1 MTLARI
7 AFALTLGS
15 TSIANAAE
23 LKLRTHLKAH
33 RNSVFSIALSNDKSK
48 LLSAG
53 VDKQVVLWN
62 TKTWKQI
69 AVNRDAEGK
78 VLDLAISQD
87 GKFAFTAGD
96 RRQVMVIDVS
106 SMKLRR
112 RIKIPFRPIRLAVHP
127 TRSWIAVSGYSG
139 EVQIV
144 DYIKGVK
151 RASVRGH
158 KSEVLG
164 IAFSNDGRRLFTAGD
179 TSNGGHHLLGWDL
192 ESTAR
197 PAARI
202 KLGSQPT
209 HMNRSPDGKHLL
221 LASAK
226 NAIVI
231 DAENSKTIA
240 SWENPNESKFLS
252 LFAWPQHGVFV
263 TSTNKGRVCVWR
275 IGEPKPQ
282 LALQA
287 SRVNVYR
294 AIPLDGETVLTC
306 QRTQRMG
313 VKVWQLS
320 GKFETGAT
328 VAGKSK
334 IDTPTIK
341 PRNIP
346 KIDDKAPQDLK
357 SVAKAYKNALF
368 HRFRKTADSN
378 AVIVVTQNG
387 KARALRVNVSP
398 IVPFYDE
405 RGAKFKDL
413 LKAAKVLKPG
423 LVADVKTKI
432 HDGKIQIAELRVV
445 KRGG

>member
-1 MTLARI
+1 MTLARFAV
-7 AFALTLGS
+7 AFTLAS

-23 LKLRTHLKAH
+23 LKLQTYLKAH

-69 AVNRDAEGK
+69 AVNRDAQGK
-78 VLDLAISQD
+78 TLDLAFSED

-96 RRQVMVIDVS
+96 PRQVMVIDVA

-112 RIKIPFRPIRLAVHP
+112 RVKIPFRPIRLAVHP

-164 IAFSNDGRRLFTAGD
+164 IAFSKDGKRLYTAGD
-179 TSNGGHHLLGWDL
+179 TSAGGHQLLGWDL
-192 ESTAR
+192 DSIDR
-197 PAARI
+197 PALEI
-202 KLGSQPT
+202 KVDSQPT
-209 HMNRSPDGKHLL
+209 HMNRSADGKHLL
-221 LASAK
+221 LATARH
-226 NAIVI
+226 AIVI
-231 DAENSKTIA
+231 DPDTNKTVA
-240 SWENPNESKFLS
+240 SWTNPNESKFLS
-252 LFAWPQHGVFV
+252 LVAWPRHGVYV
-263 TSTNKGRVCVWR
+263 TSTNKGRVDVWQ
-275 IGEPKPQ
+275 IGESKPR
-282 LALQA
+282 LSHQA

-313 VKVWQLS
+313 VKVWQLK
-320 GKFETGAT
+320 GNFEKGTT
-328 VAGKSK
+328 VAGTSK
-334 IDTPTIK
+334 TDKPTIK
-341 PRNIP
+341 PRDIP

-357 SVAKAYKNALF
+357 SVAKSYKNALF
-368 HRFRKTADSN
+368 HRFKKTADSN
-378 AVIVVTQNG
+378 AVIIVTQNG
-387 KARALRVNVSP
+387 KPRALRVLVSP
-398 IVPFYDE
+398 VVPFYDE
-405 RGAKFKDL
+405 KGGKFKDL
-413 LKAAKVLKPG
+413 VKAAKALKPG
-423 LVADVKTKI
+423 LVADVKTQVRGGKI
-432 HDGKIQIAELRVV
+432 HISELRIQ
-445 KRGG
+445 KRGD